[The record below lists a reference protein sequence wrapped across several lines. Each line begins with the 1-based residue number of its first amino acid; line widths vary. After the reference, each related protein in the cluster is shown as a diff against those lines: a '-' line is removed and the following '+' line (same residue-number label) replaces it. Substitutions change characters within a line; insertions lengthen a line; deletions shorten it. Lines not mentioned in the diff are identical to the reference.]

1 MHMSGRLKKLGQAGE
16 TIVEVLIAGAVI
28 SFGLLSAYGF
38 SRHNTAAITDAQ
50 EHSQAEKYVE
60 TQLEYV
66 RLNQGTAATG
76 VCYDSNGTE
85 KSSSLPG
92 CNIPMNG
99 PGTYPVFN
107 MKITQLGQGAYS
119 VAATW
124 DNIYGTGKANVTML
138 YRPVGP

>member
-1 MHMSGRLKKLGQAGE
+1 MHMSGRLKKLGQGGE

-28 SFGLLSAYGF
+28 SFGLLNAYGF

-66 RLNQGTAATG
+66 RINQGIHNPN
-76 VCYDSNGTE
+76 VCYDSNGLET
-85 KSSSLPG
+85 SSSSG
-92 CNIPMNG
+92 CNIAMNG

-119 VAATW
+119 IAATW